1 MDGGLDAIFAALSDR
16 TRRAILA
23 RLALGKASVAELAE
37 PFELSQ
43 PAISK
48 HLKVLEQA
56 GLIRSG
62 REANSRP
69 REIEPE
75 ALKKISDWIAD
86 YRRFWDQSFDRL
98 DGYLAKL
105 QGHDDDTSI
114 GRD

>member
-1 MDGGLDAIFAALSDR
+1 MDTNLDTIFSALSDP
-16 TRRAILA
+16 TRRAILG
-23 RLALGKASVAELAE
+23 RLAHGKATVAELAD

-48 HLKVLEQA
+48 HLKDLELA

-69 REIEPE
+69 RELEPE
-75 ALKKISDWIAD
+75 ALKKISDWIGD

-98 DGYLAKL
+98 DDYLSKL
-105 QGHDDDTSI
+105 QGYEDDKNSD
-114 GRD
+114 

>member
-1 MDGGLDAIFAALSDR
+1 MNDSLDAIFSALSDP
-16 TRRAILA
+16 TRRAILG
-23 RLALGKASVAELAE
+23 RLAHGKATVAELAE

-69 REIEPE
+69 RELEPE

-86 YRRFWDQSFDRL
+86 YRRFWDLSFDRL
-98 DGYLAKL
+98 DDYLSKVKGYE
-105 QGHDDDTSI
+105 DDKSGD
-114 GRD
+114 

>member
-1 MDGGLDAIFAALSDR
+1 MSDSLDAIFAALSDP
-16 TRRAILA
+16 TRRAILG
-23 RLALGKASVAELAE
+23 RLSHGKATVAELAD

-69 REIEPE
+69 RELEPD

-98 DGYLAKL
+98 DDYLATV
-105 QGHDDDTSI
+105 QGYENDKSED
-114 GRD
+114 

>member
-1 MDGGLDAIFAALSDR
+1 MNDNLDAIFSALSDP
-16 TRRAILA
+16 TRRAILG
-23 RLALGKASVAELAE
+23 RLAHGKATVAELAE

-69 REIEPE
+69 RELEPE

-86 YRRFWDQSFDRL
+86 YRRFWDLSFDRL
-98 DGYLAKL
+98 DDYLSKVKGYE
-105 QGHDDDTSI
+105 DDKSGD
-114 GRD
+114 

>member
-1 MDGGLDAIFAALSDR
+1 MDSSLDAIFSALSDP
-16 TRRAILA
+16 TRRAILG
-23 RLALGKASVAELAE
+23 RLARGKATVAELAD

-62 REANSRP
+62 REATSRP
-69 REIEPE
+69 RELQPD
-75 ALKKISDWIAD
+75 ALKKISDWIGD

-98 DGYLAKL
+98 DGYLSKE
-105 QGHDDDTSI
+105 QGYEDDKSGD
-114 GRD
+114 